1 MRTGYRYCRPPGCD
15 DVGKLAGVSMHI
27 GRRRFLVGSL
37 GAAAAVSGV
46 ARRAAAGNIEAHRLS
61 FYHIHTA
68 EKLTI
73 TYREHGELVPDALVA
88 INRYLRDFRTEQ
100 IHDIDVALLD
110 KLHALFTT
118 FDARG
123 NFEVISGY
131 RSPHTNAVL
140 RNVTT
145 GVAERSLHIEGRA
158 IDVRLTSA
166 KTTALRDAALA
177 LQSGGVGYYAESNFV
192 HIDTGKTRS
201 W

>member
-1 MRTGYRYCRPPGCD
+1 
-15 DVGKLAGVSMHI
+15 
-27 GRRRFLVGSL
+27 LVGSL
-37 GAAAAVSGV
+37 GAAAALSG
-46 ARRAAAGNIEAHRLS
+46 AGRSAAAVAAHRLS

-73 TYREHGELVPDALVA
+73 VYREKGVLIPEALVE

-100 IHDIDVALLD
+100 IHDIDATLLD
-110 KLHALFTT
+110 ALHALYST
-118 FDARG
+118 FDERG

-131 RSPHTNAVL
+131 RSPRTNAAL
-140 RNVTT
+140 RHATT
-145 GVAERSLHIEGRA
+145 GVAENSLHIQGRA

-177 LQSGGVGYYAESNFV
+177 LKAGGVGYYAESNFV
-192 HIDTGKTRS
+192 HLDTGKVRS

>member
-1 MRTGYRYCRPPGCD
+1 M
-15 DVGKLAGVSMHI
+15 LL

-37 GAAAAVSGV
+37 GAAAALSG
-46 ARRAAAGNIEAHRLS
+46 AGRSAAAVAAHRLS

-73 TYREHGELVPDALVA
+73 VYREQGVLIPQALVEV
-88 INRYLRDFRTEQ
+88 NRYLRDFRTEQ
-100 IHDIDVALLD
+100 VHDIDATLLD
-110 KLHALFTT
+110 TLHALYST
-118 FDARG
+118 FDERG

-131 RSPHTNAVL
+131 RSPRTNAAL
-140 RNVTT
+140 RHATT
-145 GVAERSLHIEGRA
+145 GVAENSLHIQGRA

-177 LQSGGVGYYAESNFV
+177 LKAGGVGYYAESNFV
-192 HIDTGKTRS
+192 HLDTGKVRS

>member
-1 MRTGYRYCRPPGCD
+1 
-15 DVGKLAGVSMHI
+15 L
-27 GRRRFLVGSL
+27 LGSL
-37 GAAAAVSGV
+37 GAAAAGFGPL
-46 ARRAAAGNIEAHRLS
+46 RHAAASTAAHRLS

-73 TYREHGELVPDALVA
+73 TYREQGAVIPEALTE

-100 IHDIDVALLD
+100 VHDIDVVLLD
-110 KLHALFTT
+110 TLHALYET

-131 RSPHTNAVL
+131 RSPRTNAAL
-140 RNVTT
+140 RHVTT
-145 GVAERSLHIEGRA
+145 GVAENSLHIQGQA

-166 KTTALRDAALA
+166 KTAALRDAAIA
-177 LQSGGVGYYAESNFV
+177 RKAGGVGYYPESNFV
-192 HIDTGKTRS
+192 HIDTGRVRA

>member
-1 MRTGYRYCRPPGCD
+1 ML
-15 DVGKLAGVSMHI
+15 V

-37 GAAAAVSGV
+37 GAAAALSSAG
-46 ARRAAAGNIEAHRLS
+46 RKAAAATQPAHRLS

-68 EKLTI
+68 EKLTV
-73 TYREHGELVPDALVA
+73 TYREHGELVPEALTE

-100 IHDIDVALLD
+100 VHDIDVALLD
-110 KLHALFTT
+110 TLHTLFTT

-140 RNVTT
+140 RHVTS
-145 GVAERSLHIEGRA
+145 GVAENSLHIQGRA

-166 KTTALRDAALA
+166 KTAALRDAALA
-177 LQSGGVGYYAESNFV
+177 MHCGGVGYYAESNFV
-192 HIDTGKTRS
+192 HVDTGKPRS